1 MKTLTTYEYLMLK
14 KQLQDTEI
22 YIEPGEYDDVCKLR
36 DEILIKENVS
46 VEEAIDRAEKILGV
60 LHKWYAAE
68 INYWQTKIHRITIDL
83 LTKQQ

>member
-22 YIEPGEYDDVCKLR
+22 YIDPGEYDDVCRLR

-46 VEEAIDRAEKILGV
+46 VDVATDKAEKILGV
-60 LHKWYAAE
+60 LHK
-68 INYWQTKIHRITIDL
+68 
-83 LTKQQ
+83 

>member
-60 LHKWYAAE
+60 LHK
-68 INYWQTKIHRITIDL
+68 
-83 LTKQQ
+83 